1 MAQRNILVVDD
12 SAMMRQLISMA
23 VRKAVQDV
31 SVSEAANGSEA
42 LAQIRAKHFDLV
54 LTDMQMPVMNG
65 GELIESVRK
74 DLGSDLP
81 IIVVTTRGEEPDR
94 EAGLANGADGY
105 LTKPVNPRELRE
117 TVNRYLR

>member
-1 MAQRNILVVDD
+1 MTQRNILIVDD

-31 SVSEAANGSEA
+31 SVAEAANGREA
-42 LAQIRAKHFDLV
+42 LAQIRARHFDLV
-54 LTDMQMPVMNG
+54 LTDMQMPEMDG
-65 GELIESVRK
+65 GELIESVRRE
-74 DLGSDLP
+74 LGSDLP
-81 IIVVTTRGEEPDR
+81 IIVVTTRGQEPDR
-94 EAGLANGADGY
+94 AAGLANGANGY